1 MSNLVEIEN
10 LQVKFNTDS
19 GEVNAVNG
27 ISFNIKKGE
36 TLALVGESGSGKS
49 VTARGIIRLLAEN
62 AIISDQTSIKF
73 NGTNINSYSEKE
85 YQNIRGKNISM
96 IFQEPMSSLNPIY
109 TIENQISEVLKIHG
123 KFSDKELKEKCLELL
138 KQVQIPEPESR
149 LSQYPHQLS
158 GGQRQRIMIAIAIAN
173 NPDLLIADE
182 PTTALDVTVQTEILK
197 LLQSLQ
203 QKYQMSILFITHD
216 LTIVRQI
223 SDRVCVMYNGK
234 IKETGITKEI
244 FENPKDDYTKHLL
257 SSEPEERD
265 LHYDKNGR
273 SILSGEN
280 LNVTFNTKV
289 KVSGRNKVLSINA
302 VNNISLD
309 LKEGETLGIVGE
321 SGSGKTTLGQTLLRL
336 VDRESNTDVEGEI
349 KFFDD
354 RIDHLSRKQFKP
366 FRNQMQIVFQ
376 DPYAS
381 LNPRLSVKQII
392 EEGLIVALNMKDKN
406 ERLNKIEN
414 IMNEVGLE
422 PSSMLRFPHE
432 FSGGQRQRIAIAR
445 AIIMNPEFILLD
457 EPTSALD
464 LSIQAQIIDLL
475 RSLRR
480 NHNLSYI
487 FISHNLKVIRS
498 LCHYT
503 LVMKDGKV
511 IEEGITK
518 DVLDNPINEY
528 TKQLVQSAFEV
539 IGE

>member
-1 MSNLVEIEN
+1 MTNLVEIEN

-280 LNVTFNTKV
+280 LDVTFNTKV

-336 VDRESNTDVEGEI
+336 VDRESNTDVKGEI
-349 KFFDD
+349 KFFED
-354 RIDHLSRKQFKP
+354 RIARLSRKQFKP

-406 ERLNKIEN
+406 ERQNKIEN

-445 AIIMNPEFILLD
+445 SFVLNPKFVLLD

-464 LSIQAQIIDLL
+464 LSIQKQILELL
-475 RSLRR
+475 LQLQK
-480 NHNLSYI
+480 NHKTTYI
-487 FISHNLKVIRS
+487 FISHDLRVIRS
-498 LCHYT
+498 ISHNLI
-503 LVMKDGKV
+503 VMKDGSILEQGVAKN
-511 IEEGITK
+511 ILT
-518 DVLDNPINEY
+518 NPQNDY
-528 TKQLVQSAFEV
+528 TKNLIKSAFD
-539 IGE
+539 IIY

>member
-1 MSNLVEIEN
+1 MTNLVEIEN

-49 VTARGIIRLLAEN
+49 VTARAIIRLLADN

-309 LKEGETLGIVGE
+309 IKEGETLGIVGE

-354 RIDHLSRKQFKP
+354 RIDRLSRKQFKP

-445 AIIMNPEFILLD
+445 SFVLNPKFVLLD

-464 LSIQAQIIDLL
+464 LSIQKQILELL
-475 RSLRR
+475 LQLQK
-480 NHNLSYI
+480 NHKTTYI
-487 FISHNLKVIRS
+487 FISHDLRVIRS
-498 LCHYT
+498 ISHNLI
-503 LVMKDGKV
+503 VMKDGSILEQGVAKN
-511 IEEGITK
+511 ILT
-518 DVLDNPINEY
+518 NPQNDY
-528 TKQLVQSAFEV
+528 TKNLIKSAFD
-539 IGE
+539 IIY

>member
-1 MSNLVEIEN
+1 MTNLVEIEN

-309 LKEGETLGIVGE
+309 IKEGETLGIVGE

-354 RIDHLSRKQFKP
+354 RIDRLSRKQFKP

-406 ERLNKIEN
+406 ERQNKIEK
-414 IMNEVGLE
+414 IMSEVGLE

-445 AIIMNPEFILLD
+445 SFVLNPKFVLLD

-464 LSIQAQIIDLL
+464 LSILKHILELL
-475 RSLRR
+475 LQLQK
-480 NHNLSYI
+480 NHKTTYI
-487 FISHNLKVIRS
+487 FISHDLRVIRS
-498 LCHYT
+498 ISHNLI
-503 LVMKDGKV
+503 VMKDGSILEQGVAKN
-511 IEEGITK
+511 I
-518 DVLDNPINEY
+518 LNNPQNDY
-528 TKQLVQSAFEV
+528 TKNLIKSAFD
-539 IGE
+539 IIY

>member
-10 LQVKFNTDS
+10 LRVKFNTDS
-19 GEVNAVNG
+19 GIVNAVNG

-49 VTARGIIRLLAEN
+49 VTARGIIRLLANN
-62 AIISDQTSIKF
+62 AVLSNETKITFDGK
-73 NGTNINSYSEKE
+73 NINTYSEKE
-85 YQNIRGKNISM
+85 YQKIRGKKISM

-109 TIENQISEVLKIHG
+109 TIENQISEVLKIHD
-123 KFSDKELKEKCLELL
+123 KYSDKKLKEKCLELL

-203 QKYQMSILFITHD
+203 KKYQMSILFITHD

-223 SDRVCVMYNGK
+223 SDRVCVMYDGE
-234 IKETGITKEI
+234 IKETGDTKEI
-244 FENPKDDYTKHLL
+244 FNNPQDNYTKHLL

-265 LHYDKNGR
+265 LFYDKNGKN
-273 SILSGEN
+273 IITGKD
-280 LNVTFNTKV
+280 LNITFNTKV
-289 KVSGRNKVLSINA
+289 KVAGRNKTLSIKA
-302 VNNISLD
+302 VNNVSLN

-336 VDRESNTDVEGEI
+336 VDRESNTEI
-349 KFFDD
+349 SGDINFFDD
-354 RIDHLSRKQFKP
+354 KIDQLSRKQFKP

-392 EEGLIVALNMKDKN
+392 EEGLIVAQNIKN
-406 ERLNKIEN
+406 KKERLDKIEN
-414 IMNEVGLE
+414 IMKEVGLE
-422 PSSMLRFPHE
+422 PSSMQRFPHE

-445 AIIMNPEFILLD
+445 SFVLNPKFVLLD

-464 LSIQAQIIDLL
+464 LSIQKQILELL
-475 RSLRR
+475 LQLQS
-480 NHNLSYI
+480 NHKTTYI
-487 FISHNLKVIRS
+487 FISHDLRVIRS
-498 LCHYT
+498 ISHNLI
-503 LVMKDGKV
+503 VMKDGSILEQGEAKH
-511 IEEGITK
+511 I
-518 DVLDNPINEY
+518 LNNPQSDY
-528 TKQLVQSAFEV
+528 TKNLIKSAFEIV
-539 IGE
+539 Y

>member
-1 MSNLVEIEN
+1 MTNLVEIEN

-49 VTARGIIRLLAEN
+49 VTARAIIRLLAEN
-62 AIISDQTSIKF
+62 AIIFDQTSIKF

-354 RIDHLSRKQFKP
+354 RIDSLSRKQFKP

-414 IMNEVGLE
+414 IMSEVGLE

-445 AIIMNPEFILLD
+445 SFVLNPKFVLLD

-464 LSIQAQIIDLL
+464 LSIQKQILELL
-475 RSLRR
+475 LQLQI
-480 NHNLSYI
+480 NHKTTYI
-487 FISHNLKVIRS
+487 FISHDLRVIRS
-498 LCHYT
+498 ISHNLI
-503 LVMKDGKV
+503 VMKDGSILEQGVAKN
-511 IEEGITK
+511 ILT
-518 DVLDNPINEY
+518 NPQNDY
-528 TKQLVQSAFEV
+528 TKNLIKSAFD
-539 IGE
+539 IIY

>member
-10 LQVKFNTDS
+10 LRVKFNTDS
-19 GEVNAVNG
+19 GVVNAVNG

-49 VTARGIIRLLAEN
+49 VTARGIIRLLANN
-62 AIISDQTSIKF
+62 AVLSNETKITFDGK
-73 NGTNINSYSEKE
+73 NINTYSEKE
-85 YQNIRGKNISM
+85 YQKIRGKKISM

-109 TIENQISEVLKIHG
+109 TIENQISEVLKIHD
-123 KFSDKELKEKCLELL
+123 KYSDIKLKEKCLELL

-203 QKYQMSILFITHD
+203 KKYQMSILFITHD

-223 SDRVCVMYNGK
+223 SDRVCVMYNGD
-234 IKETGITKEI
+234 IKETGNTKEI
-244 FENPKDDYTKHLL
+244 FNNPQDDYTKHLL
-257 SSEPEERD
+257 SSEPEERE
-265 LHYDKNGR
+265 LFYDKNGKN
-273 SILSGEN
+273 IITGKD
-280 LNVTFNTKV
+280 LNITFNTKV
-289 KVSGRNKVLSINA
+289 KVAGRNKTLSIKA
-302 VNNISLD
+302 VNNISLN
-309 LKEGETLGIVGE
+309 LQEGETLGIVGE

-336 VDRESNTDVEGEI
+336 VDRESNTEI
-349 KFFDD
+349 SGDINFFDD
-354 RIDHLSRKQFKP
+354 KIDKLSRKQFKP

-392 EEGLIVALNMKDKN
+392 EEGLIVAQNIKNKN
-406 ERLNKIEN
+406 ERLDKIEN

-422 PSSMLRFPHE
+422 PSSMQRFPHE

-445 AIIMNPEFILLD
+445 SFVLNPKFVLLD

-464 LSIQAQIIDLL
+464 LSIQKQILELL
-475 RSLRR
+475 LQLQS
-480 NHNLSYI
+480 NYKTTYI
-487 FISHNLKVIRS
+487 FISHDLRVIRS
-498 LCHYT
+498 ISHNLI
-503 LVMKDGKV
+503 VMKDGSILEQGEAKN
-511 IEEGITK
+511 I
-518 DVLDNPINEY
+518 LNNPQNDY
-528 TKQLVQSAFEV
+528 TKNLIKSAFEIV
-539 IGE
+539 Y

>member
-10 LQVKFNTDS
+10 LSVKFNTDS
-19 GEVNAVNG
+19 GIVNAVNG

-49 VTARGIIRLLAEN
+49 VTARGIIRLLANN
-62 AIISDQTSIKF
+62 AVLSNETKITFDGK
-73 NGTNINSYSEKE
+73 NINTYSEKE
-85 YQNIRGKNISM
+85 YQKIRGKKISM

-109 TIENQISEVLKIHG
+109 TIENQISEVLKIHD
-123 KFSDKELKEKCLELL
+123 KYSDTKLKEKCLELL

-203 QKYQMSILFITHD
+203 KKYQMSILFITHD

-223 SDRVCVMYNGK
+223 SDRVCVMYNGD
-234 IKETGITKEI
+234 IKETGNTKEI
-244 FENPKDDYTKHLL
+244 FNNPQDDYTKHLL
-257 SSEPEERD
+257 SSEPEERE
-265 LHYDKNGR
+265 LFYDKNGKN
-273 SILSGEN
+273 IITGKD
-280 LNVTFNTKV
+280 LNITFNTKV
-289 KVSGRNKVLSINA
+289 KVAGRNKTLSIKA
-302 VNNISLD
+302 VNNISLN
-309 LKEGETLGIVGE
+309 LQEGETLGIVGE

-336 VDRESNTDVEGEI
+336 VDRESNTEI
-349 KFFDD
+349 SGDINFFDD
-354 RIDHLSRKQFKP
+354 KIDKLSRKQFKP

-392 EEGLIVALNMKDKN
+392 EEGLIVAQNIKNKN
-406 ERLNKIEN
+406 ERLDKIEN

-422 PSSMLRFPHE
+422 PSSMQRFPHE

-445 AIIMNPEFILLD
+445 SFVLNPKFVLLD

-464 LSIQAQIIDLL
+464 LSIQKQILELL
-475 RSLRR
+475 LQLQS
-480 NHNLSYI
+480 NYKTTYI
-487 FISHNLKVIRS
+487 FISHDLRVIRS
-498 LCHYT
+498 ISHNLI
-503 LVMKDGKV
+503 VMKDGSILEQGEAKN
-511 IEEGITK
+511 I
-518 DVLDNPINEY
+518 LNNPQNDY
-528 TKQLVQSAFEV
+528 TKNLIKSAFEIV
-539 IGE
+539 Y

>member
-1 MSNLVEIEN
+1 MTNLVEIEN

-49 VTARGIIRLLAEN
+49 VTARAIIRLLAEN

-109 TIENQISEVLKIHG
+109 TIENQISEVLRIHG

-257 SSEPEERD
+257 SSEPKERD
-265 LHYDKNGR
+265 LYYDKNGR

-289 KVSGRNKVLSINA
+289 KVSGRNKVLSIKA

-309 LKEGETLGIVGE
+309 IKEGETLGIVGE

-392 EEGLIVALNMKDKN
+392 EEGLIVALNMKDKK

-414 IMNEVGLE
+414 IMSEVGLE

-445 AIIMNPEFILLD
+445 SFVLNPKFVLLD

-464 LSIQAQIIDLL
+464 LSIQKQILELL
-475 RSLRR
+475 LQLQK
-480 NHNLSYI
+480 NHKTTYI
-487 FISHNLKVIRS
+487 FISHDLRVIRS
-498 LCHYT
+498 ISHNLI
-503 LVMKDGKV
+503 VMKDGSILEQGVAKN
-511 IEEGITK
+511 ILT
-518 DVLDNPINEY
+518 NPQNDY
-528 TKQLVQSAFEV
+528 TKNLIKSAFD
-539 IGE
+539 IIY

>member
-1 MSNLVEIEN
+1 MTNLVEIEN

-49 VTARGIIRLLAEN
+49 VTARGIIRLLADN

-257 SSEPEERD
+257 SSEPKERD
-265 LHYDKNGR
+265 LYYDKNGR

-309 LKEGETLGIVGE
+309 IKEGETLGIVGE

-445 AIIMNPEFILLD
+445 SFVLNPKFVLLD

-464 LSIQAQIIDLL
+464 LSIQKQILELL
-475 RSLRR
+475 LQLQI
-480 NHNLSYI
+480 NHKTTYI
-487 FISHNLKVIRS
+487 FISHDLRVIRS
-498 LCHYT
+498 ISHNLI
-503 LVMKDGKV
+503 VMKDGSILEQGVAKN
-511 IEEGITK
+511 I
-518 DVLDNPINEY
+518 LNNPQNDY
-528 TKQLVQSAFEV
+528 TKNLIKSAFD
-539 IGE
+539 IIY

>member
-1 MSNLVEIEN
+1 MTNLVEIEN

-354 RIDHLSRKQFKP
+354 RIDSLSRKQFKP

-406 ERLNKIEN
+406 ERQNKIEN

-445 AIIMNPEFILLD
+445 SFVLNPKFVLLD

-464 LSIQAQIIDLL
+464 LSIQKQILELL
-475 RSLRR
+475 LQLQK
-480 NHNLSYI
+480 NHKTTYI
-487 FISHNLKVIRS
+487 FISHDLRVIRS
-498 LCHYT
+498 ISHNLI
-503 LVMKDGKV
+503 VMKDGSILEQGVAKN
-511 IEEGITK
+511 ILT
-518 DVLDNPINEY
+518 NPQNDY
-528 TKQLVQSAFEV
+528 TKNLIKSAFD
-539 IGE
+539 IIY

>member
-1 MSNLVEIEN
+1 MTNLVEIEN

-336 VDRESNTDVEGEI
+336 VDRESNTDVDGEI
-349 KFFDD
+349 KFFED
-354 RIDHLSRKQFKP
+354 RIDGLSRKQFKP

-414 IMNEVGLE
+414 IMSEVGLE

-445 AIIMNPEFILLD
+445 SFVLNPKFVLLD

-464 LSIQAQIIDLL
+464 LSIQKQILELL
-475 RSLRR
+475 LQLQK
-480 NHNLSYI
+480 NHKTTYI
-487 FISHNLKVIRS
+487 FISHDLRVIRS
-498 LCHYT
+498 ISHNLI
-503 LVMKDGKV
+503 VMKDGSILEQGVAKN
-511 IEEGITK
+511 ILT
-518 DVLDNPINEY
+518 NPQNDY
-528 TKQLVQSAFEV
+528 TKNLIKSAFD
-539 IGE
+539 IIY

>member
-1 MSNLVEIEN
+1 MTNLVEIEN

-234 IKETGITKEI
+234 IKETGFTKEI

-273 SILSGEN
+273 SIVSGEN

-336 VDRESNTDVEGEI
+336 VDRESNTDVKGEI
-349 KFFDD
+349 KFFED
-354 RIDHLSRKQFKP
+354 RIDDLSRKQFKP

-406 ERLNKIEN
+406 ERQNKIEK
-414 IMNEVGLE
+414 IMSEVGLE

-445 AIIMNPEFILLD
+445 SFVLNPKFVLLD

-464 LSIQAQIIDLL
+464 LSIQKQILELL
-475 RSLRR
+475 LQLQK
-480 NHNLSYI
+480 NHKTTYI
-487 FISHNLKVIRS
+487 FISHDLRVIRS
-498 LCHYT
+498 ISHNLI
-503 LVMKDGKV
+503 VMKDGSILEQGVAKN
-511 IEEGITK
+511 I
-518 DVLDNPINEY
+518 LNNPQNDY
-528 TKQLVQSAFEV
+528 TKNLIKSAFD
-539 IGE
+539 IIY

>member
-10 LQVKFNTDS
+10 LHVKFNTDS
-19 GEVNAVNG
+19 GIVNAVNG

-49 VTARGIIRLLAEN
+49 VTARGIIRLLANN
-62 AIISDQTSIKF
+62 AVLSNETKITFDGK
-73 NGTNINSYSEKE
+73 NINTYSEKE
-85 YQNIRGKNISM
+85 YQKIRGKKISM

-109 TIENQISEVLKIHG
+109 TIENQISEVLKIHD
-123 KFSDKELKEKCLELL
+123 KYSDKKLKEKCLELL

-203 QKYQMSILFITHD
+203 KKYQMSILFITHD

-223 SDRVCVMYNGK
+223 SDRVCVMYNGD
-234 IKETGITKEI
+234 IKETGNTKEI
-244 FENPKDDYTKHLL
+244 FNNPQDDYTKHLL
-257 SSEPEERD
+257 SSEPEERE
-265 LHYDKNGR
+265 LFYDKNGKN
-273 SILSGEN
+273 IITGKD
-280 LNVTFNTKV
+280 LNITFNTKV
-289 KVSGRNKVLSINA
+289 KVAGRNKTLSIKA
-302 VNNISLD
+302 VNNISLN
-309 LKEGETLGIVGE
+309 LQEGETLGIVGE

-336 VDRESNTDVEGEI
+336 VDRESNTEI
-349 KFFDD
+349 SGDINFFDD
-354 RIDHLSRKQFKP
+354 KIDKLSRKQFKP

-392 EEGLIVALNMKDKN
+392 EEGLIVAQNIKNKN
-406 ERLNKIEN
+406 ERLDKIEN

-422 PSSMLRFPHE
+422 PSSMQRFPHE

-445 AIIMNPEFILLD
+445 SFVLNPKFVLLD

-464 LSIQAQIIDLL
+464 LSIQKQILELL
-475 RSLRR
+475 LQLQS
-480 NHNLSYI
+480 NYKTTYI
-487 FISHNLKVIRS
+487 FISHDLRVIRS
-498 LCHYT
+498 ISHNLI
-503 LVMKDGKV
+503 VMKDGSILEQGEAKN
-511 IEEGITK
+511 I
-518 DVLDNPINEY
+518 LNNPQNDY
-528 TKQLVQSAFEV
+528 TKNLIKSAFEIV
-539 IGE
+539 Y

>member
-10 LQVKFNTDS
+10 LRVKFNTDS
-19 GEVNAVNG
+19 GIVNAVNG

-49 VTARGIIRLLAEN
+49 VTARGIIRLLANN
-62 AIISDQTSIKF
+62 AVLSNETKITFDGK
-73 NGTNINSYSEKE
+73 NINTYSEKE
-85 YQNIRGKNISM
+85 YQKIRGKKISM

-109 TIENQISEVLKIHG
+109 TIENQISEVLKIHD
-123 KFSDKELKEKCLELL
+123 KYSDKKLKEKCLELL

-203 QKYQMSILFITHD
+203 KKYQMSILFITHD

-223 SDRVCVMYNGK
+223 SDRVCVMYNGD
-234 IKETGITKEI
+234 IKETGNTKEI
-244 FENPKDDYTKHLL
+244 FNNPQDDYTKHLL
-257 SSEPEERD
+257 SSEPEERE
-265 LHYDKNGR
+265 LFYDKNGKN
-273 SILSGEN
+273 IITGKD
-280 LNVTFNTKV
+280 LNITFNTKV
-289 KVSGRNKVLSINA
+289 KVAGRNKTLSIKA
-302 VNNISLD
+302 VNNISLN
-309 LKEGETLGIVGE
+309 LQEGETLGIVGE

-336 VDRESNTDVEGEI
+336 VDRESNTEI
-349 KFFDD
+349 SGDINFFDD
-354 RIDHLSRKQFKP
+354 KIDKLSRKQFKP

-392 EEGLIVALNMKDKN
+392 EEGLIVAQNIKNKN
-406 ERLNKIEN
+406 ERLDKIEN

-422 PSSMLRFPHE
+422 PSSMQRFPHE

-445 AIIMNPEFILLD
+445 SFVLNPKFVLLD

-464 LSIQAQIIDLL
+464 LSIQKQILELL
-475 RSLRR
+475 LQLQS
-480 NHNLSYI
+480 NYKTTYI
-487 FISHNLKVIRS
+487 FISHDLRVIRS
-498 LCHYT
+498 ISHNLI
-503 LVMKDGKV
+503 VMKDGSILEQGEAKN
-511 IEEGITK
+511 I
-518 DVLDNPINEY
+518 LNNPQNDY
-528 TKQLVQSAFEV
+528 TKNLIKSAFEIV
-539 IGE
+539 Y

>member
-1 MSNLVEIEN
+1 MTDLVEIEN

-27 ISFNIKKGE
+27 ISFNIRKGE

-109 TIENQISEVLKIHG
+109 TIESQISEVLKIHG

-197 LLQSLQ
+197 LLQGLQ
-203 QKYQMSILFITHD
+203 KKYQMSILFITHD

-244 FENPKDDYTKHLL
+244 FENPKNDYTKHLL

-265 LHYDKNGR
+265 LYYDKNGR
-273 SILSGEN
+273 SILSGDN

-302 VNNISLD
+302 VNNINLD

-349 KFFDD
+349 KFFED
-354 RIDHLSRKQFKP
+354 RIDHISRKQFKP

-406 ERLNKIEN
+406 ERQNKIEK
-414 IMNEVGLE
+414 IMSEVGLE

-445 AIIMNPEFILLD
+445 SFVLNPKFVLLD

-464 LSIQAQIIDLL
+464 LSIQKQILELL
-475 RSLRR
+475 LQLQK
-480 NHNLSYI
+480 NHKTTYI
-487 FISHNLKVIRS
+487 FISHDLRVIRS
-498 LCHYT
+498 ISHNLI
-503 LVMKDGKV
+503 VMKDGSILEQGVAKN
-511 IEEGITK
+511 I
-518 DVLDNPINEY
+518 LNNPQNDY
-528 TKQLVQSAFEV
+528 TKNLIKSAFD
-539 IGE
+539 IIY

>member
-1 MSNLVEIEN
+1 MTNLVEIEN

-265 LHYDKNGR
+265 LYYDKNGR
-273 SILSGEN
+273 SILSGDN

-289 KVSGRNKVLSINA
+289 KVSGKNKVLSINA

-445 AIIMNPEFILLD
+445 SFVLNPKFVLLD

-464 LSIQAQIIDLL
+464 LSIQKQILELL
-475 RSLRR
+475 LQLQI
-480 NHNLSYI
+480 NHKTTYI
-487 FISHNLKVIRS
+487 FISHDLRVIRS
-498 LCHYT
+498 ISHNLI
-503 LVMKDGKV
+503 VIKDGSILEQGVAKN
-511 IEEGITK
+511 ILT
-518 DVLDNPINEY
+518 NPQNDY
-528 TKQLVQSAFEV
+528 TKNLIKSAFD
-539 IGE
+539 IIY

>member
-1 MSNLVEIEN
+1 MNNLVEIEN

-19 GEVNAVNG
+19 GQVNAVNG
-27 ISFNIKKGE
+27 ISFNIEKGE

-49 VTARGIIRLLAEN
+49 VTARGIIRLLADN

-244 FENPKDDYTKHLL
+244 FQNPKDDYTKHLL

-265 LHYDKNGR
+265 LYYDKNGR

-309 LKEGETLGIVGE
+309 IKEGETLGIVGE

-336 VDRESNTDVEGEI
+336 VDRESNTEVEGEI
-349 KFFDD
+349 KFFED

-392 EEGLIVALNMKDKN
+392 EEGLIVALNIKDKN
-406 ERLNKIEN
+406 ERQDRIEKI
-414 IMNEVGLE
+414 MKEVGLE

-445 AIIMNPEFILLD
+445 SFVLNPKFVLLD

-464 LSIQAQIIDLL
+464 LSIQKQILELL
-475 RSLRR
+475 LQLQK
-480 NHNLSYI
+480 NHKTTYI
-487 FISHNLKVIRS
+487 FISHDLRVIRS
-498 LCHYT
+498 ISHNLI
-503 LVMKDGKV
+503 VMKDGSILEQGVAKN
-511 IEEGITK
+511 I
-518 DVLDNPINEY
+518 LNNPQNDY
-528 TKQLVQSAFEV
+528 TKNLIKSAFD
-539 IGE
+539 IIY

>member
-1 MSNLVEIEN
+1 MTNLVEIEN
-10 LQVKFNTDS
+10 LFVKFNTDS

-27 ISFNIKKGE
+27 ISFDIKKGE

-62 AIISDQTSIKF
+62 AVISDKTTIKF

-158 GGQRQRIMIAIAIAN
+158 GGQRQRVMIAIAIAN

-197 LLQSLQ
+197 LLQGLQ
-203 QKYQMSILFITHD
+203 KKYQMSILFITHD

-223 SDRVCVMYNGK
+223 SDRVCVMYNGS
-234 IKETGITKEI
+234 IKETGKTKEI
-244 FENPKDDYTKHLL
+244 FENPKDNYTKHLL

-265 LHYDKNGR
+265 LYYDKSGR
-273 SILSGEN
+273 SILAGDN

-289 KVSGRNKVLSINA
+289 KVSGKNKVLSINA

-336 VDRESNTDVEGEI
+336 VDRESNTEVEGKI
-349 KFFDD
+349 NFFED
-354 RIDHLSRKQFKP
+354 RIDNLSRKQFKP

-392 EEGLIVALNMKDKN
+392 EEGLIVALNVKDKN

-445 AIIMNPEFILLD
+445 SFVLNPKFVLLD

-464 LSIQAQIIDLL
+464 LSIQKQILELL
-475 RSLRR
+475 LQLQE
-480 NHNLSYI
+480 NHKTTYI
-487 FISHNLKVIRS
+487 FISHDLRVIRS
-498 LCHYT
+498 ISHNLI
-503 LVMKDGKV
+503 VMKDGSILEQGVAKN
-511 IEEGITK
+511 I
-518 DVLDNPINEY
+518 LNNPQNDY
-528 TKQLVQSAFEV
+528 TKNLIKSAFD
-539 IGE
+539 IIF

>member
-1 MSNLVEIEN
+1 MTNLVEIEN

-349 KFFDD
+349 KFFED
-354 RIDHLSRKQFKP
+354 RIDGISRKQFKP

-445 AIIMNPEFILLD
+445 SFVLNPKFVLLD

-464 LSIQAQIIDLL
+464 LSIQKQILELL
-475 RSLRR
+475 LQLQK
-480 NHNLSYI
+480 NHKTTYI
-487 FISHNLKVIRS
+487 FISHDLRVIRS
-498 LCHYT
+498 ISHNLI
-503 LVMKDGKV
+503 VMKDGSILEQGVAKN
-511 IEEGITK
+511 ILT
-518 DVLDNPINEY
+518 NPQNDY
-528 TKQLVQSAFEV
+528 TKNLIKSAFD
-539 IGE
+539 IIY

>member
-1 MSNLVEIEN
+1 MSNLVEIHN
-10 LQVKFNTDS
+10 LRVKFNTDS
-19 GEVNAVNG
+19 GEINAVNG

-49 VTARGIIRLLAEN
+49 VTARGIIRLLASN
-62 AIISDQTSIKF
+62 AVLAEETKITFDGK
-73 NGTNINSYSEKE
+73 NINTYSEKE
-85 YQNIRGKNISM
+85 YQKIRGKKISM

-109 TIENQISEVLKIHG
+109 TIENQISEVLKIHD
-123 KFSDKELKEKCLELL
+123 KYSDKELKNKCLELL
-138 KQVQIPEPESR
+138 KQVQMPEPESR

-203 QKYQMSILFITHD
+203 KKYQMSILFITHD

-223 SDRVCVMYNGK
+223 SDRVCVMFNGE
-234 IKETGITKEI
+234 IKETGNTKEI
-244 FENPKDDYTKHLL
+244 FKNPQDDYTKHLL
-257 SSEPEERD
+257 SSEPEERN
-265 LHYDKNGR
+265 LFYDKNGKN
-273 SILSGEN
+273 IITGKD
-280 LNVTFNTKV
+280 LNITFNTKV
-289 KVSGRNKVLSINA
+289 RVAGRNKTLSINA
-302 VNNISLD
+302 VNNISLN

-336 VDRESNTDVEGEI
+336 VDRESNTEI
-349 KFFDD
+349 SGHINFFDD
-354 RIDHLSRKQFKP
+354 KIDQLTRRQFKP

-392 EEGLIVALNMKDKN
+392 EEGLIVAQNIKN
-406 ERLNKIEN
+406 KKERLDKIET

-422 PSSMLRFPHE
+422 PSSMQRFPHE

-445 AIIMNPEFILLD
+445 SFVLNPKFVLLD

-464 LSIQAQIIDLL
+464 LSIQKQILELL
-475 RSLRR
+475 LQLQK
-480 NHNLSYI
+480 NHKTTYI
-487 FISHNLKVIRS
+487 FISHDLRVIRS
-498 LCHYT
+498 ISHNLI
-503 LVMKDGKV
+503 VMKDGSILEQGEAKS
-511 IEEGITK
+511 I
-518 DVLDNPINEY
+518 LNNPQHDY
-528 TKQLVQSAFEV
+528 TKNLIKSAFEIV
-539 IGE
+539 Y

>member
-10 LQVKFNTDS
+10 LRVKFNTDS
-19 GEVNAVNG
+19 GVVNAVNG

-49 VTARGIIRLLAEN
+49 VTARGIIRLLANN
-62 AIISDQTSIKF
+62 AVLSNETKITFDGK
-73 NGTNINSYSEKE
+73 NINTYSEKE
-85 YQNIRGKNISM
+85 YQKIRGKKISM

-109 TIENQISEVLKIHG
+109 TIENQISEVLKIHD
-123 KFSDKELKEKCLELL
+123 KYSDTKLKEKCLELL

-203 QKYQMSILFITHD
+203 KKYQMSILFITHD

-223 SDRVCVMYNGK
+223 SDRVCVMYNGD
-234 IKETGITKEI
+234 IKETGNTKEI
-244 FENPKDDYTKHLL
+244 FNNPQDDYTKHLL
-257 SSEPEERD
+257 SSEPEERE
-265 LHYDKNGR
+265 LFYDKNGKN
-273 SILSGEN
+273 IITGKD
-280 LNVTFNTKV
+280 LNITFNTKV
-289 KVSGRNKVLSINA
+289 KVAGRNKTLSIKA
-302 VNNISLD
+302 VNNISLN
-309 LKEGETLGIVGE
+309 LQEGETLGIVGE

-336 VDRESNTDVEGEI
+336 VDRESNTEI
-349 KFFDD
+349 SGDINFFDD
-354 RIDHLSRKQFKP
+354 KIDKLSRKQFKP

-392 EEGLIVALNMKDKN
+392 EEGLIVAQNMKNKN
-406 ERLNKIEN
+406 ERLDKIEN

-422 PSSMLRFPHE
+422 PSSMQRFPHE

-445 AIIMNPEFILLD
+445 SFVLNPKFVLLD

-464 LSIQAQIIDLL
+464 LSIQKQILELL
-475 RSLRR
+475 LQLQS
-480 NHNLSYI
+480 NYKTTYI
-487 FISHNLKVIRS
+487 FISHDLRVIRS
-498 LCHYT
+498 ISHNLI
-503 LVMKDGKV
+503 VMKDGSILEQGEAKN
-511 IEEGITK
+511 I
-518 DVLDNPINEY
+518 LNNPQNDY
-528 TKQLVQSAFEV
+528 TKNLIKSAFEIV
-539 IGE
+539 Y

>member
-1 MSNLVEIEN
+1 MTNLVEIEN

-349 KFFDD
+349 KFFED
-354 RIDHLSRKQFKP
+354 RIDGLSRKQFKP

-392 EEGLIVALNMKDKN
+392 EEGLIVALNIKDKN

-414 IMNEVGLE
+414 IMKEVGLE

-445 AIIMNPEFILLD
+445 SFVLNPKFVLLD

-464 LSIQAQIIDLL
+464 LSIQKQILELL
-475 RSLRR
+475 LQLQK
-480 NHNLSYI
+480 NHKTTYI
-487 FISHNLKVIRS
+487 FISHDLRVIRS
-498 LCHYT
+498 ISHNLI
-503 LVMKDGKV
+503 VMKDGSILEQGVAKN
-511 IEEGITK
+511 ILT
-518 DVLDNPINEY
+518 NPQNDY
-528 TKQLVQSAFEV
+528 TKNLIKSAFD
-539 IGE
+539 IIY

>member
-1 MSNLVEIEN
+1 MTNLVEIEN

-49 VTARGIIRLLAEN
+49 VTARTIIRLLADN

-309 LKEGETLGIVGE
+309 IKEGETLGIVGE

-392 EEGLIVALNMKDKN
+392 EEGLIVALNIKDKK

-445 AIIMNPEFILLD
+445 SFVLNPKFVLLD

-464 LSIQAQIIDLL
+464 LSIQKQILELL
-475 RSLRR
+475 LQLQK
-480 NHNLSYI
+480 NHKTTYI
-487 FISHNLKVIRS
+487 FISHDLRVIRS
-498 LCHYT
+498 ISHNLI
-503 LVMKDGKV
+503 VMKDGSILEQGVAKN
-511 IEEGITK
+511 ILT
-518 DVLDNPINEY
+518 NPQNDY
-528 TKQLVQSAFEV
+528 TKNLIKSAFD
-539 IGE
+539 IIY

>member
-1 MSNLVEIEN
+1 MTNLVEIEN

-257 SSEPEERD
+257 SSEPKERD
-265 LHYDKNGR
+265 LYYDKNGR

-445 AIIMNPEFILLD
+445 SFVLNPKFVFLD

-464 LSIQAQIIDLL
+464 LSIQKQILELL
-475 RSLRR
+475 LQLQK
-480 NHNLSYI
+480 NHKTTYI
-487 FISHNLKVIRS
+487 FISHDLRVIRS
-498 LCHYT
+498 ISHNLI
-503 LVMKDGKV
+503 VMKDGSILEQGVAKN
-511 IEEGITK
+511 ILT
-518 DVLDNPINEY
+518 NPQNDY
-528 TKQLVQSAFEV
+528 TKNLIKSAFD
-539 IGE
+539 IIY

>member
-1 MSNLVEIEN
+1 MTNLVEIEN

-27 ISFNIKKGE
+27 ISFNIEKGE

-49 VTARGIIRLLAEN
+49 VTARAIIRLLADN

-123 KFSDKELKEKCLELL
+123 KFSDNELKEKCLELL

-234 IKETGITKEI
+234 IKETGFTKEI
-244 FENPKDDYTKHLL
+244 FESPKDDYTKHLL
-257 SSEPEERD
+257 SSEPKERD
-265 LHYDKNGR
+265 LYYDKNGR
-273 SILSGEN
+273 SILSGDN

-309 LKEGETLGIVGE
+309 IKEGETLGIVGE

-445 AIIMNPEFILLD
+445 SFVLNPKFVLLD

-464 LSIQAQIIDLL
+464 LSIQKQILELL
-475 RSLRR
+475 LQLQK
-480 NHNLSYI
+480 NHKTTYI
-487 FISHNLKVIRS
+487 FISHDLRVIRS
-498 LCHYT
+498 ISHNLI
-503 LVMKDGKV
+503 VMKDGSILEQGVAKN
-511 IEEGITK
+511 ILT
-518 DVLDNPINEY
+518 NPQNDY
-528 TKQLVQSAFEV
+528 TKNLIKSAFD
-539 IGE
+539 IIY

>member
-1 MSNLVEIEN
+1 MTNLVEIEN

-265 LHYDKNGR
+265 LYYDKNGR

-289 KVSGRNKVLSINA
+289 KVSSRNKVLSINA

-445 AIIMNPEFILLD
+445 SFVLNPKFVLLD

-464 LSIQAQIIDLL
+464 LSIQKQILELL
-475 RSLRR
+475 LQLQK
-480 NHNLSYI
+480 NHKTTYI
-487 FISHNLKVIRS
+487 FISHDLRVIRS
-498 LCHYT
+498 ISHNLI
-503 LVMKDGKV
+503 VMKDGSILEQGVAKN
-511 IEEGITK
+511 ILT
-518 DVLDNPINEY
+518 NPQNDY
-528 TKQLVQSAFEV
+528 TKNLIKSAFD
-539 IGE
+539 IIY

>member
-1 MSNLVEIEN
+1 MNNLVEIEN
-10 LQVKFNTDS
+10 LYVKFNTDS

-27 ISFNIKKGE
+27 ISFDIKKGE

-49 VTARGIIRLLAEN
+49 VTARGIIRLLADN

-197 LLQSLQ
+197 LLQRLQ

-244 FENPKDDYTKHLL
+244 FQNPKDDYTKHLL

-265 LHYDKNGR
+265 LHYNKNGR

-309 LKEGETLGIVGE
+309 IKEGETLGIVGE

-336 VDRESNTDVEGEI
+336 VDRESNTEVEGEI
-349 KFFDD
+349 KFFED

-392 EEGLIVALNMKDKN
+392 EEGLIVALNIKDKN
-406 ERLNKIEN
+406 ERQDRIEKI
-414 IMNEVGLE
+414 MKEVGLE

-445 AIIMNPEFILLD
+445 SFVLNPKFVLLD

-464 LSIQAQIIDLL
+464 LSIQKQILELL
-475 RSLRR
+475 LQLQK
-480 NHNLSYI
+480 NHKTTYI
-487 FISHNLKVIRS
+487 FISHDLRVIRS
-498 LCHYT
+498 ISHNLI
-503 LVMKDGKV
+503 VMKDGSILEQGVAKN
-511 IEEGITK
+511 I
-518 DVLDNPINEY
+518 LNNPQNDY
-528 TKQLVQSAFEV
+528 TKNLIKSAFD
-539 IGE
+539 IIY

>member
-1 MSNLVEIEN
+1 MNNLVEIEN
-10 LQVKFNTDS
+10 LYVKFNTDS

-27 ISFNIKKGE
+27 ISFDIKKGE

-62 AIISDQTSIKF
+62 AVISDKTSIKF
-73 NGTNINSYSEKE
+73 NGKNINSYSEKE

-223 SDRVCVMYNGK
+223 SDRVCVMYNGN
-234 IKETGITKEI
+234 IKETGKTKEI

-265 LHYDKNGR
+265 LYYDKSGR
-273 SILSGEN
+273 SILAGDN

-289 KVSGRNKVLSINA
+289 KVSGKNKVLSINA

-336 VDRESNTDVEGEI
+336 VDRESNTEVEGKI
-349 KFFDD
+349 NFFED
-354 RIDHLSRKQFKP
+354 RIDNLSRKQFKP

-392 EEGLIVALNMKDKN
+392 EEGLIVALNVKDKN

-445 AIIMNPEFILLD
+445 SFVLNPKFVLLD

-464 LSIQAQIIDLL
+464 LSIQKQILELL
-475 RSLRR
+475 LQLQE
-480 NHNLSYI
+480 NHKTTYI
-487 FISHNLKVIRS
+487 FISHDLRVIRS
-498 LCHYT
+498 ISHNLI
-503 LVMKDGKV
+503 VMKDGSILEQGVAKN
-511 IEEGITK
+511 I
-518 DVLDNPINEY
+518 LNNPQNDY
-528 TKQLVQSAFEV
+528 TKNLIKSAFD
-539 IGE
+539 IIF

>member
-1 MSNLVEIEN
+1 MTNLVEIEN
-10 LQVKFNTDS
+10 LFVKFNTDS

-27 ISFNIKKGE
+27 ISFDIKKGE

-62 AIISDQTSIKF
+62 AVISDKTSIKF

-123 KFSDKELKEKCLELL
+123 KLSDKELKEKCLELL

-158 GGQRQRIMIAIAIAN
+158 GGQRQRVMIAIAIAN

-197 LLQSLQ
+197 LLQGLQ
-203 QKYQMSILFITHD
+203 KKYQMSILFITHD

-223 SDRVCVMYNGK
+223 SDRVCVMYNGS
-234 IKETGITKEI
+234 IKETGKTKEI
-244 FENPKDDYTKHLL
+244 FENPKDNYTKHLL

-265 LHYDKNGR
+265 LYYDKSGR
-273 SILSGEN
+273 SILAGDN

-289 KVSGRNKVLSINA
+289 KVSGKNKVLSINA

-336 VDRESNTDVEGEI
+336 VDRESNTEVEGKI
-349 KFFDD
+349 NFFKD
-354 RIDHLSRKQFKP
+354 RIDNLSRKQFKP

-392 EEGLIVALNMKDKN
+392 EEGLIVALNVKDKN

-445 AIIMNPEFILLD
+445 SFVLNPKFVLLD

-464 LSIQAQIIDLL
+464 LSIQKQILELL
-475 RSLRR
+475 LKLQE
-480 NHNLSYI
+480 NHKTTYI
-487 FISHNLKVIRS
+487 FISHDLRVIRS
-498 LCHYT
+498 ISHNLI
-503 LVMKDGKV
+503 VMKDGSILEQGVAKN
-511 IEEGITK
+511 ILK
-518 DVLDNPINEY
+518 NPQNDY
-528 TKQLVQSAFEV
+528 TKNLIKSAFD
-539 IGE
+539 IIF

>member
-1 MSNLVEIEN
+1 MNNLVEIEN
-10 LQVKFNTDS
+10 LYVKFNTDS

-27 ISFNIKKGE
+27 ISFDIKKGE

-62 AIISDQTSIKF
+62 AVISDKTSIKF
-73 NGTNINSYSEKE
+73 NGKNINSYSEKE

-223 SDRVCVMYNGK
+223 SDRVCVMYNGN
-234 IKETGITKEI
+234 IKETGKTKEI

-265 LHYDKNGR
+265 LYYDKSGR
-273 SILSGEN
+273 SILAGDN

-289 KVSGRNKVLSINA
+289 KVSGKNKVLSINA

-336 VDRESNTDVEGEI
+336 VDRESNTEVEGKI
-349 KFFDD
+349 NFFED
-354 RIDHLSRKQFKP
+354 RIDNLSRKQFKP

-392 EEGLIVALNMKDKN
+392 EEGLIVALNVKDKN

-445 AIIMNPEFILLD
+445 SFVLNPKFVLLD

-464 LSIQAQIIDLL
+464 LSIQKQILELL
-475 RSLRR
+475 LQLQE
-480 NHNLSYI
+480 NHKTTYI
-487 FISHNLKVIRS
+487 FISHDLRVIRS
-498 LCHYT
+498 ISHNLI
-503 LVMKDGKV
+503 VMKDGSILEQGVAKN
-511 IEEGITK
+511 ILK
-518 DVLDNPINEY
+518 NPQNDY
-528 TKQLVQSAFEV
+528 TKNLIKSAFD
-539 IGE
+539 IIF

>member
-1 MSNLVEIEN
+1 M
-10 LQVKFNTDS
+10 
-19 GEVNAVNG
+19 NG

-280 LNVTFNTKV
+280 LDVTFNTKV

-336 VDRESNTDVEGEI
+336 VDRESNTEVEGEI
-349 KFFDD
+349 KFFED
-354 RIDHLSRKQFKP
+354 RIDSLSRKQFKP

-392 EEGLIVALNMKDKN
+392 EEGLIVALNTKDKN
-406 ERLNKIEN
+406 ERQNKIEK
-414 IMNEVGLE
+414 IMSEVGLE

-445 AIIMNPEFILLD
+445 SFILNPKFVLLD

-464 LSIQAQIIDLL
+464 LSIQKQILELL
-475 RSLRR
+475 LQLQK
-480 NHNLSYI
+480 NHKTTYI
-487 FISHNLKVIRS
+487 FISHDLRVIRS
-498 LCHYT
+498 ISHNLI
-503 LVMKDGKV
+503 VMKDGSILEQGVAKN
-511 IEEGITK
+511 I
-518 DVLDNPINEY
+518 LNNPQNDY
-528 TKQLVQSAFEV
+528 TKNLIKSAFD
-539 IGE
+539 IIY

>member
-1 MSNLVEIEN
+1 MTNLVEIEN

-354 RIDHLSRKQFKP
+354 RIDRLSRKQFKP

-392 EEGLIVALNMKDKN
+392 EEGLIVALNIKDKN

-414 IMNEVGLE
+414 IMKEVGLE

-445 AIIMNPEFILLD
+445 SFVLNPKFVLLD

-464 LSIQAQIIDLL
+464 LSIQKQILELL
-475 RSLRR
+475 LQLQK
-480 NHNLSYI
+480 NHKTTYI
-487 FISHNLKVIRS
+487 FISHDLRVIRS
-498 LCHYT
+498 ISHNLI
-503 LVMKDGKV
+503 VMKDGSILEQGVAKN
-511 IEEGITK
+511 I
-518 DVLDNPINEY
+518 LNNPQNDY
-528 TKQLVQSAFEV
+528 TKNLIKSAFD
-539 IGE
+539 IIY

>member
-1 MSNLVEIEN
+1 MTNLVEIEN

-354 RIDHLSRKQFKP
+354 RIDRLSRKQFKP

-414 IMNEVGLE
+414 IMSEVGLE

-445 AIIMNPEFILLD
+445 SFVLNPKFVLLD

-464 LSIQAQIIDLL
+464 LSIQKQILELL
-475 RSLRR
+475 LQLQK
-480 NHNLSYI
+480 NHKTTYI
-487 FISHNLKVIRS
+487 FISHDLRVIRS
-498 LCHYT
+498 IRHNIIVKNDGST
-503 LVMKDGKV
+503 LEQGVAKN
-511 IEEGITK
+511 ILT
-518 DVLDNPINEY
+518 NPQNDY
-528 TKQLVQSAFEV
+528 TKNLIKSAFD
-539 IGE
+539 IIY

>member
-1 MSNLVEIEN
+1 MTNLVEIEN
-10 LQVKFNTDS
+10 LKVKFNTDS
-19 GEVNAVNG
+19 GQVNAVNG

-49 VTARGIIRLLAEN
+49 VTARGIIRLLADN
-62 AIISDQTSIKF
+62 AIISDKTAIKF
-73 NGTNINSYSEKE
+73 NGTNINSYTEKE
-85 YQNIRGKNISM
+85 YQKIRGKNISM

-109 TIENQISEVLKIHG
+109 TIENQISEVLRIHG
-123 KFSDKELKEKCLELL
+123 KYSDKELKDKCLELL

-158 GGQRQRIMIAIAIAN
+158 GGQRQRVMIAISIAN

-197 LLQSLQ
+197 LLQNLQ
-203 QKYQMSILFITHD
+203 KKYQMSILFITHD
-216 LTIVRQI
+216 LTIVKQI
-223 SDRVCVMYNGK
+223 SDRVCVMYNGE

-244 FENPKDDYTKHLL
+244 FNNPKDDYTKHLL

-265 LHYDKNGR
+265 LYYDKDGR
-273 SILSGEN
+273 NIISGEN
-280 LNVTFNTKV
+280 LNITFNTKV
-289 KVSGRNKVLSINA
+289 KVAGRNKTLSINA
-302 VNNISLD
+302 VNNISLN
-309 LKEGETLGIVGE
+309 LKQGETLGIVGE

-336 VDRESNTDVEGEI
+336 VDRESNTEISGEI
-349 KFFDD
+349 NFFED

-392 EEGLIVALNMKDKN
+392 EEGLIVALNIKDKN
-406 ERLNKIEN
+406 ERLYKIEN

-445 AIIMNPEFILLD
+445 SFVLNPKFVLLD

-464 LSIQAQIIDLL
+464 LSIQKQILELL
-475 RSLRR
+475 LQLQE
-480 NHNLSYI
+480 NHKTTYI
-487 FISHNLKVIRS
+487 FISHDLRVIRS
-498 LCHYT
+498 ISHNLI
-503 LVMKDGKV
+503 VMKDGSILEQGVAKN
-511 IEEGITK
+511 I
-518 DVLDNPINEY
+518 LNNPQNDY
-528 TKQLVQSAFEV
+528 TKNLIKSAFD
-539 IGE
+539 IIY

>member
-1 MSNLVEIEN
+1 M
-10 LQVKFNTDS
+10 
-19 GEVNAVNG
+19 NG

-234 IKETGITKEI
+234 IKETGFTKEI

-354 RIDHLSRKQFKP
+354 RIDRLSRKQFKP

-414 IMNEVGLE
+414 IMSEVGLE

-445 AIIMNPEFILLD
+445 SFVLNPKFVLLD

-464 LSIQAQIIDLL
+464 LSIQKQILELL
-475 RSLRR
+475 LQLQK
-480 NHNLSYI
+480 NHKTTYI
-487 FISHNLKVIRS
+487 FISHDLRVIRS
-498 LCHYT
+498 ISHNLI
-503 LVMKDGKV
+503 VMKDGSILEQGVAKN
-511 IEEGITK
+511 ILT
-518 DVLDNPINEY
+518 NPQNDY
-528 TKQLVQSAFEV
+528 TKNLIKSAFD
-539 IGE
+539 IIY

>member
-1 MSNLVEIEN
+1 MTNLVEIEN

-234 IKETGITKEI
+234 IKETGFTKEI

-280 LNVTFNTKV
+280 LDVTFNTKV

-336 VDRESNTDVEGEI
+336 VDRESNTDVKGEI
-349 KFFDD
+349 KFFED
-354 RIDHLSRKQFKP
+354 RIDRLSRKQFKP

-406 ERLNKIEN
+406 ERQNKIEK
-414 IMNEVGLE
+414 IMSEVGLE

-445 AIIMNPEFILLD
+445 SFVLNPKFVLLD

-464 LSIQAQIIDLL
+464 LSIQKQILELL
-475 RSLRR
+475 LQLQK
-480 NHNLSYI
+480 NHKTTYI
-487 FISHNLKVIRS
+487 FISHDLRVIRS
-498 LCHYT
+498 ISHNLI
-503 LVMKDGKV
+503 VMKDGSILEQGVAKN
-511 IEEGITK
+511 ILT
-518 DVLDNPINEY
+518 NPQNDY
-528 TKQLVQSAFEV
+528 TKNLIKSAFD
-539 IGE
+539 IIY

>member
-1 MSNLVEIEN
+1 MTNLVEIEN

-109 TIENQISEVLKIHG
+109 TIENQISEVLRIHG

-257 SSEPEERD
+257 SSEPKERD
-265 LHYDKNGR
+265 LYYDKNGR

-309 LKEGETLGIVGE
+309 IKEGETLGIVGE

-445 AIIMNPEFILLD
+445 SFVLNPKFVLLD

-464 LSIQAQIIDLL
+464 LSIQKQILELL
-475 RSLRR
+475 LQLQK
-480 NHNLSYI
+480 NHKTTYI
-487 FISHNLKVIRS
+487 FISHDLRVIRS
-498 LCHYT
+498 ISHNLI
-503 LVMKDGKV
+503 VMKDGSILEQGVAKN
-511 IEEGITK
+511 ILT
-518 DVLDNPINEY
+518 NPQNDY
-528 TKQLVQSAFEV
+528 TKNLIKSAFD
-539 IGE
+539 IIY

>member
-1 MSNLVEIEN
+1 
-10 LQVKFNTDS
+10 
-19 GEVNAVNG
+19 
-27 ISFNIKKGE
+27 
-36 TLALVGESGSGKS
+36 
-49 VTARGIIRLLAEN
+49 
-62 AIISDQTSIKF
+62 
-73 NGTNINSYSEKE
+73 
-85 YQNIRGKNISM
+85 M

-234 IKETGITKEI
+234 IKETGFTKEI

-280 LNVTFNTKV
+280 LDVTFNTKV
-289 KVSGRNKVLSINA
+289 KVTGRNKVLSINA

-336 VDRESNTDVEGEI
+336 VDRESNTDVKGEI
-349 KFFDD
+349 KFFED
-354 RIDHLSRKQFKP
+354 RIDDLSRKQFKP

-406 ERLNKIEN
+406 ERQNKIEK
-414 IMNEVGLE
+414 IMSEVGLE

-445 AIIMNPEFILLD
+445 SFILNPKFVLLD

-464 LSIQAQIIDLL
+464 LSIQKQILELL
-475 RSLRR
+475 LQLQK
-480 NHNLSYI
+480 NHKTTYI
-487 FISHNLKVIRS
+487 FISHDLRVIRS
-498 LCHYT
+498 ISHNLI
-503 LVMKDGKV
+503 VMKDGSILEQGVAKN
-511 IEEGITK
+511 ILT
-518 DVLDNPINEY
+518 NPQNDY
-528 TKQLVQSAFEV
+528 TKNLIKSAFD
-539 IGE
+539 IIY